1 MKSMLKSILVLL
13 LLPALTSHAALTV
26 TNIARGC
33 FAYHSLFLKSDG
45 SLWAMG
51 ENQSGALGDA
61 AWNDTNRPQQI
72 VAGGVTAI
80 AAGTYHSLFI
90 KSDGS
95 LWAMGYNGDGEL
107 GDGTYATFAPQG
119 TNRPEQI
126 VASGVAAIAAG
137 YDHSLFLKSDGSLW
151 AMGYNGQGELGDGT
165 HNTTNRPEQIVASGV
180 TAIAAGDEDSLFL
193 KSDGSLWAMGYNQYG
208 GLGDGGTFSTNRP
221 EQIVASGVT
230 AIAAGG
236 FHSLFLK
243 SNGSLWVMGLNDN
256 GQLGD
261 GTAYQYTNRPEQ
273 IVASGVTAIA
283 AGSEHSLFL
292 KSDGSLWAMGDNQYG
307 ALGDGTFRTGYPYGT
322 NRPEQIVASGVTA
335 IAAGDLHSLFLKS
348 NGSLWAVGRNA
359 NGQLGD
365 GFIDPYPNAGTA
377 IPEQIFP
384 APQPVLSSV
393 PSSKTNLQV
402 NATTGFGGKF
412 ALLAGTNLGTSLGQ
426 WLPLRTNSVTARG
439 ANNFAATITNVAHSG
454 ASLQFYLLQSK

>member
-1 MKSMLKSILVLL
+1 MKTILKFSLIPLL
-13 LLPALTSHAALTV
+13 LHALTSHALTV
-26 TNIARGC
+26 TNIAQGND
-33 FAYHSLFLKSDG
+33 AEHSLFLKSDG

-51 ENQSGALGDA
+51 ENQNGALGDG

-80 AAGTYHSLFI
+80 AAGTWHSLFI

-95 LWAMGYNGDGEL
+95 LWAMGYNVDGEL
-107 GDGTYATFAPQG
+107 GDGTYAGFAPLG

-126 VASGVAAIAAG
+126 VASGVTAVAAG
-137 YDHSLFLKSDGSLW
+137 HDHSLFLKSDGSLW
-151 AMGYNGQGELGDGT
+151 AMGANSSGELGDGT
-165 HNTTNRPEQIVASGV
+165 FNRTNRPEQIVASGV
-180 TAIAAGDEDSLFL
+180 TAIAAGVQDSLFL

-208 GLGDGGTFSTNRP
+208 ELGDGGTSTTNRP

-236 FHSLFLK
+236 FHNLFLK
-243 SNGSLWVMGLNDN
+243 SNGSLWVMGLNGN

-273 IVASGVTAIA
+273 IIASGVTAIA
-283 AGSEHSLFL
+283 TGYEHSLFL
-292 KSDGSLWAMGDNQYG
+292 KSDGSLWAMGRNQYG
-307 ALGDGTFRTGYPYGT
+307 ALGDGTFGTVYPYGT

-335 IAAGDLHSLFLKS
+335 IAAGENHSLFLKS
-348 NGSLWAVGRNA
+348 NGSLWAVGRNF

-365 GFIDPYPNAGTA
+365 GFVDVPPNYGTA

-384 APQPVLSSV
+384 APQPVLSSAF
-393 PSSKTNLQV
+393 SSKTNLQI
-402 NATTGFGGKF
+402 NATTLFGGSF
-412 ALLAGTNLGTSLGQ
+412 SLQAGTNLAQLASQGTKI
-426 WLPLRTNSVTARG
+426 RTNAITTRSTNNYSVTL
-439 ANNFAATITNVAHSG
+439 TNTVKPVG
-454 ASLQFYLLQSK
+454 GQFYILQSP